1 MSSSFRNAGNE
12 NHMKMGLK
20 RLSEAKMW
28 YIKFAAV
35 EGLGEQKW
43 LISQEKV
50 YEISAFYILLIYKS
64 RLRL

>member
-1 MSSSFRNAGNE
+1 
-12 NHMKMGLK
+12 MKMGLK